1 MGQYEDAKSVKELVR
16 SIRECK
22 RGVCHKSG
30 PMEWYFHSLM
40 KAEALK
46 QDLETGRYKLR
57 PGTKVQI
64 YRPKKRE
71 ATAPW
76 FRDRVWQRSMCNN
89 GVYDDLT
96 KHLIYDNAACQK
108 GKGTELAIRRTVQ
121 ALDKIY
127 RQDGSNAG
135 YGVHLDIKKYFPST
149 PHNDVLLLDQRLI
162 SEKRYV
168 PYLAELVQSHPDER
182 PAEIIAADPFGERG
196 TGLGSQINQL
206 HQIALLTDVDHR
218 LKCTCRFFQRYND
231 DFLVLDKERAV
242 CEDAR
247 SVITEMLRERGL
259 SCVDKSGVFR
269 LKDGFYY
276 LRKRFILSDSGK
288 VIIKL
293 HPSVPRY
300 ERQALKG
307 MKAALDRGEITMDDV
322 RVHYQAFIAQA
333 SYATGTGLI
342 RDMDAFYTS
351 VFRETP
357 KYKMIRRYLH
367 GYHKG

>member
-1 MGQYEDAKSVKELVR
+1 
-16 SIRECK
+16 
-22 RGVCHKSG
+22 
-30 PMEWYFHSLM
+30 M

-231 DFLVLDKERAV
+231 DFLVLDKERTV

-351 VFRETP
+351 VFREKP